1 MALAAMLTAGCT
13 KTKGDTKAAA
23 DSAKA
28 AQTVTAK
35 KAVSAGKQQKPQ
47 ETVAKTPPASAT
59 PVGAEA
65 ERLARKNRADKAV
78 KAFCSRCHAFPD
90 PKQFTM
96 QTWAEALRMKFSYF
110 QKYKIDITGAP
121 PPAEVFG
128 YYAANAARTLL
139 IPSYEPPSNSDVKF
153 NEVRALD
160 IPAQT
165 VIGDLI
171 ATGSGFGKD
180 AQVLVSDLLGGGIWQ
195 AATEGTPKKLI
206 QLAHPARIGTG
217 DLDNDGQMDII
228 AADLGT
234 FSAVDHK
241 RGSVVWVRQN
251 RGKYTKHVIL
261 ENVGRVSEVAVSD
274 LDKDGDLDVVV
285 AEFGWMNTGSL
296 SILYNPG
303 GRQAKS
309 QKGWRVEK
317 LDAGRGAVSVKVADL
332 DGDGQSEVVALFGQE
347 REEVIAYRRKPNGQY
362 RTERLF
368 EAGNPLWGGTLLK
381 IVDIDK
387 DGDMDILIGNGDT
400 LDSPRA
406 ATFQGVHLL
415 KNDGAA
421 RFSVSQLAALPG
433 LQDIETGDFDGDGDL
448 DLLLVASVTPTVL
461 QMMESAVPAGRVV
474 GSVLLL
480 KQKSDG
486 GFDGIALSDRPPCF
500 SSIAA
505 AGDGGFFVGN
515 FGLGWEILGQKQSVS
530 ENKQRLS
537 DCSDDP
543 ALTLWRFG
551 VDEKPG
557 TSQVDKMDWKA
568 ASERRNQARVA
579 AYRRLLET
587 EPLRAGYHM
596 GLGVSLAQSGQK
608 DEALKV
614 MRQAV
619 QLNPNSADLHVNVA
633 TLLNTMDEYQQAI
646 LMADKAL
653 ELKPEF
659 PEALNAKSIA
669 LARMARIAEALEIA
683 RRAIRLKPNFLPFR
697 FNLANMLIFMQKPR
711 QALAEIDEILVIE
724 PGHPVAQSMR
734 MQIGQALSREAGQ
747 PPMGMPP
754 R

>member
-1 MALAAMLTAGCT
+1 M
-13 KTKGDTKAAA
+13 
-23 DSAKA
+23 
-28 AQTVTAK
+28 
-35 KAVSAGKQQKPQ
+35 
-47 ETVAKTPPASAT
+47 
-59 PVGAEA
+59 
-65 ERLARKNRADKAV
+65 
-78 KAFCSRCHAFPD
+78 
-90 PKQFTM
+90 
-96 QTWAEALRMKFSYF
+96 
-110 QKYKIDITGAP
+110 
-121 PPAEVFG
+121 
-128 YYAANAARTLL
+128 
-139 IPSYEPPSNSDVKF
+139 KF

-160 IPAQT
+160 VPAET

-171 ATGSGFGKD
+171 AAGPGFGKG
-180 AQVLVSDLLGGGIWQ
+180 AQVLVSDLLGGGIWR
-195 AATEGTPKKLI
+195 ASTSEEPKKLI
-206 QLAHPARIGTG
+206 QLSHPARIGTG
-217 DLDNDGQMDII
+217 DLDNDGQMDIV

-241 RGSVVWVRQN
+241 RGSVVWIRQN
-251 RGKYTKHVIL
+251 KGKYSKHVIL
-261 ENVGRVSEVAVSD
+261 ENVGRVSEVALSD

-303 GRQAKS
+303 GRKSKS
-309 QKGWRVEK
+309 QKAWRVEK

-332 DGDGQSEVVALFGQE
+332 DADGQVEVVALFGQE
-347 REEVIAYRRKPNGQY
+347 REEVLAYRRKPNGQY
-362 RTERLF
+362 RSERIF
-368 EAGNPLWGGTLLK
+368 EAGNPLWGGTLLQ

-387 DGDMDILIGNGDT
+387 DGDVDILLGNGDT

-406 ATFQGVHLL
+406 ATFQGAHLL
-415 KNDGAA
+415 KNDGTA
-421 RFSVSQLAALPG
+421 RFTVTQLAALPG
-433 LQDIETGDFDGDGDL
+433 LQDIEAGDFDGDGDL

-461 QMMESAVPAGRVV
+461 QMMESAVPAGRII

-480 KQKSDG
+480 RQKSDG
-486 GFDGIALSDRPPCF
+486 GFDGVALSDRPPCF

-505 AGDGGFFVGN
+505 IGDGGFFVGN

-551 VDEKPG
+551 ADEKPG
-557 TSQVDKMDWKA
+557 SSQVDKMDWKA
-568 ASERRNQARVA
+568 ALERRNRARVG
-579 AYRRLLET
+579 AYRRLLQT

-596 GLGVSLAQSGQK
+596 GLGVSLAQAGQK

-633 TLLNTMDEYQQAI
+633 TLLNTMDEYQQAV

-653 ELKPEF
+653 ELKPDL

-711 QALAEIDEILVIE
+711 QALAEIEEILVIE

-747 PPMGMPP
+747 APMGMPP